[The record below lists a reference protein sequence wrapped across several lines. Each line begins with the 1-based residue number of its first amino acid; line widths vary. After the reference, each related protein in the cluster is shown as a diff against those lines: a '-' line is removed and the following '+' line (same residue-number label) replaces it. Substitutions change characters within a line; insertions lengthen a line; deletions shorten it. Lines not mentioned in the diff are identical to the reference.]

1 MSQIY
6 KARSGIFLHRHKNI
20 MKNDETSTE
29 HKGSSLSTS
38 TDVSRKMASQIN
50 NASTGISGL
59 GTQSNILAKS
69 EFKPSSTSVIFGG
82 NVSSQLGK
90 LNFKTGD
97 KQKNIKLRL

>member
-6 KARSGIFLHRHKNI
+6 KARSSIFLHRHKNI
-20 MKNDETSTE
+20 SSE
-29 HKGSSLSTS
+29 HKEGGSLFTS
-38 TDVSRKMASQIN
+38 RHLASQVN
-50 NASTGISGL
+50 NPSTGIVGL
-59 GTQSNILAKS
+59 GTQSKLLAKS
-69 EFKPSSTSVIFGG
+69 EFKPSSQGSVIFGG

>member
-6 KARSGIFLHRHKNI
+6 KARSGIFLHRKNI

-29 HKGSSLSTS
+29 HKGGSVSLSS
-38 TDVSRKMASQIN
+38 DVSRKMASQVN
-50 NASTGISGL
+50 NASTAIAGL
-59 GTQSNILAKS
+59 GTQTKILAKS
-69 EFKPSSTSVIFGG
+69 EIKPLGTSIIFGG

>member
-29 HKGSSLSTS
+29 HKGGSLSTS
-38 TDVSRKMASQIN
+38 TDLSRKMASQIN
-50 NASTGISGL
+50 NPSTAISGL
-59 GTQSNILAKS
+59 GTQSKILSKS
-69 EFKPSSTSVIFGG
+69 EIKPLGTSIIFGG

>member
-29 HKGSSLSTS
+29 QHKGGSLS
-38 TDVSRKMASQIN
+38 TDVSTKMASQIN
-50 NASTGISGL
+50 NGSTGISGL
-59 GTQSNILAKS
+59 GTQTILSKS
-69 EFKPSSTSVIFGG
+69 EIKPSSTSVIYGG
-82 NVSSQLGK
+82 NNLSSQLGK
-90 LNFKTGD
+90 LNFKTD

>member
-1 MSQIY
+1 MSKIY
-6 KARSGIFLHRHKNI
+6 KAKSGIFLHRHKNI

-29 HKGSSLSTS
+29 HKGGSLSTS

-59 GTQSNILAKS
+59 GTQSNLAKS
-69 EFKPSSTSVIFGG
+69 EIKPSSTSVIYGG

>member
-29 HKGSSLSTS
+29 QHKGGSLS
-38 TDVSRKMASQIN
+38 TDVSRNMASQIN
-50 NASTGISGL
+50 NASTGIVGL
-59 GTQSNILAKS
+59 NTQSKILAKS
-69 EFKPSSTSVIFGG
+69 EIKPLGTSIIFGG

>member
-29 HKGSSLSTS
+29 QHKGGSLS
-38 TDVSRKMASQIN
+38 TDVSTKMASQIN
-50 NASTGISGL
+50 HGSTGISGL
-59 GTQSNILAKS
+59 GTQTILSKS
-69 EFKPSSTSVIFGG
+69 EIKPSSTSVIYGG
-82 NVSSQLGK
+82 NNLSSQLGK